1 MASVV
6 VYLLTIRDDQREGH
20 VAGELL
26 ALAGTELGAENGF
39 DVEKY
44 IRRSRKVDIS
54 DLDMSRAADYP
65 LTADEIR
72 CLTYMMDI
80 EGHTI
85 VYLKAILNTC
95 AIRDPQTT
103 AFLSCW
109 AYEEFFHSY
118 TLRHFLEACGVP
130 VSANRVAEVQQQA
143 SWRIWFEQVG
153 SSLICQVSEH
163 FHAVYLTWGAISELT
178 TLEGYHVLAGRTRN
192 PLLAEILRRLAK
204 DERRHFS
211 FYYNKA
217 RTQLQP
223 RNAQRLTK
231 FILQKFWMPVGEG
244 VKPDSE
250 VEWIGHYILGD
261 ASGAEVAAR
270 IDQTIARLPG
280 MGFFRGL
287 SDTREASLK
296 RRLQAAPA
304 MIAPVTAIE
313 SKGA

>member
-1 MASVV
+1 MGSE
-6 VYLLTIRDDQREGH
+6 L
-20 VAGELL
+20 GELV
-26 ALAGTELGAENGF
+26 GSEQGAETGF

-44 IRRSRKVDIS
+44 IRHSRKLDIS
-54 DLDMSRAADYP
+54 DLELGRAADYP
-65 LTADEIR
+65 LTDDEVR

-85 VYLKAILNTC
+85 VYLKSILNTC

-118 TLRHFLEACGVP
+118 TLRQFLKAAGAA
-130 VSANRVAEVQQQA
+130 VSANRIVEVQQQA
-143 SWRIWFEQVG
+143 SWRIWFEQMG
-153 SSLICQVSEH
+153 SSLICQVSQH

-178 TLEGYHVLAGRTRN
+178 TLEGYGVLAGRTRN

-223 RNAQRLTK
+223 KNAQRLTK

-250 VEWIGHYILGD
+250 VEWVGRYILGD
-261 ASGAEVAAR
+261 APGAEVAAR
-270 IDQTIARLPG
+270 IDHTIARLPG
-280 MGFFRGL
+280 MAWFRGL
-287 SDTREASLK
+287 SVTREASLQD
-296 RRLQAAPA
+296 RRQAAPVV
-304 MIAPVTAIE
+304 IAPVTAME

>member
-1 MASVV
+1 ME
-6 VYLLTIRDDQREGH
+6 I
-20 VAGELL
+20 ELL
-26 ALAGTELGAENGF
+26 PASGLEAGADSSF
-39 DVEKY
+39 DVGKY
-44 IRRSRKVDIS
+44 VRHSRKVDIS
-54 DLDMSRAADYP
+54 DLDLSRAADYP
-65 LTADEIR
+65 LTTDEIR

-85 VYLKAILNTC
+85 VYLKSILNTC
-95 AIRDPQTT
+95 AIKDPQTT

-118 TLRHFLEACGVP
+118 TLRQFLEASGVD
-130 VSANRVAEVQQQA
+130 VSENRVAEVQQQA
-143 SWRIWFEQVG
+143 SLRVWLEQMVA
-153 SSLICQVSEH
+153 SLICQMSKH

-178 TLEGYHVLAGRTRN
+178 TLEGYGVLAGRTRN

-223 RNAQRLTK
+223 KNAQRLTK

-250 VEWIGHYILGD
+250 VEWIGNYILGD
-261 ASGAEVAAR
+261 ASGEAVAAR

-280 MGFFRGL
+280 MGWFKGL
-287 SDTREASLK
+287 SATREASLR
-296 RRLQAAPA
+296 RRLQAKAPEMMPQIGA
-304 MIAPVTAIE
+304 ME
-313 SKGA
+313 SERA

>member
-1 MASVV
+1 MGS
-6 VYLLTIRDDQREGH
+6 
-20 VAGELL
+20 ELL
-26 ALAGTELGAENGF
+26 ALAAADLGGDNGF
-39 DVEKY
+39 DVERY
-44 IRRSRKVDIS
+44 IRHSRKVDIS
-54 DLDMSRAADYP
+54 DLDLSRAADYP
-65 LTADEIR
+65 LSADEIR

-85 VYLKAILNTC
+85 VYLKSILNTC

-118 TLRHFLEACGVP
+118 TLRQFLDAAGVA
-130 VSANRVAEVQQQA
+130 VSENRIAEVQKQA
-143 SWRIWFEQVG
+143 SWRVWMEQMIA
-153 SSLICQVSEH
+153 SLICQMSKH

-178 TLEGYHVLAGRTRN
+178 TLEGYGVLAGRTRN

-217 RTQLQP
+217 KAQLQP

-231 FILQKFWMPVGEG
+231 FILQRFWIPVGEG

-250 VEWIGHYILGD
+250 VEWTGRYILGD
-261 ASGAEVAAR
+261 ASGATVAAR

-280 MGFFRGL
+280 MGWFRGL
-287 SDTREASLK
+287 SATREASLEPSC
-296 RRLQAAPA
+296 QAAPA
-304 MIAPVTAIE
+304 MIGPVAIME
-313 SKGA
+313 SEGA

>member
-1 MASVV
+1 MGS
-6 VYLLTIRDDQREGH
+6 
-20 VAGELL
+20 ELL
-26 ALAGTELGAENGF
+26 ALSGTDPGAENGF

-44 IRRSRKVDIS
+44 IRHSRKVDIS
-54 DLDMSRAADYP
+54 DLDLSRAADYP
-65 LTADEIR
+65 LNADEIR

-85 VYLKAILNTC
+85 VYLKSILNTC

-118 TLRHFLEACGVP
+118 TLRQFLDAAGVP
-130 VSANRVAEVQQQA
+130 VSANRTAEVQQQA
-143 SWRIWFEQVG
+143 SWRVWIEQMG
-153 SSLICQVSEH
+153 ASLICQLSKH

-178 TLEGYHVLAGRTRN
+178 TLEAYGVLAGRTRN

-231 FILQKFWMPVGEG
+231 FILRRFWMPVGEG

-250 VEWIGHYILGD
+250 VEWIGHYMLGD
-261 ASGAEVAAR
+261 AAGAAVAAR

-280 MGFFRGL
+280 MAWFRGL
-287 SDTREASLK
+287 SATREASLQHG
-296 RRLQAAPA
+296 RPAAPA
-304 MIAPVTAIE
+304 MIAQVTAME
-313 SKGA
+313 SKGV

>member
-1 MASVV
+1 VGS
-6 VYLLTIRDDQREGH
+6 
-20 VAGELL
+20 ELL
-26 ALAGTELGAENGF
+26 MVPGMDNGTENSF

-44 IRRSRKVDIS
+44 VRHSKKVDIS
-54 DLDMSRAADYP
+54 DLDLSQASDYP
-65 LTADEIR
+65 LTEDEIR
-72 CLTYMMDI
+72 CLSYMMDI
-80 EGHTI
+80 EGHTV
-85 VYLKAILNTC
+85 VYLKSILNTC

-118 TLRHFLEACGVP
+118 TLRQFLEAAGVQ
-130 VSANRVAEVQQQA
+130 VSANRIAEVQQQA
-143 SWRIWFEQVG
+143 SWRVWTEQMVA
-153 SSLICQVSEH
+153 SLICQMSKH

-178 TLEGYHVLAGRTRN
+178 TLEGYGVLAARTRN

-217 RTQLQP
+217 KAQLLP

-231 FILQKFWMPVGEG
+231 VILQKFWMPVGEG

-250 VEWIGHYILGD
+250 VEWIGNYILGD
-261 ASGAEVAAR
+261 ASGAAVAAR

-280 MGFFRGL
+280 MGWFRGL
-287 SDTREASLK
+287 SATRDASL
-296 RRLQAAPA
+296 RRRKQAAPVMMAQLA
-304 MIAPVTAIE
+304 ME
-313 SKGA
+313 SEGA

>member
-1 MASVV
+1 MGSG
-6 VYLLTIRDDQREGH
+6 LLTAPGMD
-20 VAGELL
+20 
-26 ALAGTELGAENGF
+26 TGAENNF

-44 IRRSRKVDIS
+44 IRHSRKVDIS
-54 DLDMSRAADYP
+54 DLDLSRAADYP
-65 LTADEIR
+65 LTEDEIR

-85 VYLKAILNTC
+85 VYLKSILNTC
-95 AIRDPQTT
+95 AIKDPQTT

-118 TLRHFLEACGVP
+118 TLRQFLEAAGVN
-130 VSANRVAEVQQQA
+130 VSENRVAEVQKQA
-143 SWRIWFEQVG
+143 SWRVWIEQMVA
-153 SSLICQVSEH
+153 SLICQMSKH

-178 TLEGYHVLAGRTRN
+178 TLEGYGVLAGRTRN
-192 PLLAEILRRLAK
+192 PLLAEVLRRLAK

-217 RTQLQP
+217 KAQLLP

-250 VEWIGHYILGD
+250 VEWIGNYILGD
-261 ASGAEVAAR
+261 ASGATVAAR
-270 IDQTIARLPG
+270 IDHTIAKLPG
-280 MGFFRGL
+280 MKWFQGL
-287 SDTREASLK
+287 SATREASQA
-296 RRLQAAPA
+296 RHQTAAPA
-304 MIAPVTAIE
+304 VVARVAMEIE
-313 SKGA
+313 RA